1 MELKR
6 YVLTELHGII
16 DTTKVYDDETND
28 YKIDNEELLVRHHST
43 TTVFTSF
50 GKVKKTSDNILDLVE
65 VGDLVS
71 HRFWGETESI
81 IKEIRCETDI
91 NWHVKQEVVLS
102 GEITAIYKRQQNGDF
117 KRYEV
122 KE

>member
-1 MELKR
+1 MDR
-6 YVLTELHGII
+6 YVLTEKYGII

-28 YKIDNEELLVRHHST
+28 YKIDHEELLVRHHST

-50 GKVKKTSDNILDLVE
+50 GKVKKTSDNLLDLVE
-65 VGDLVS
+65 VGDLVA

-81 IKEIRCETDI
+81 IREIRDEGNLAYEI
-91 NWHVKQEVVLS
+91 SQSS
-102 GEITAIYKRQQNGDF
+102 GKITAIYKRQQNGDF
-117 KRYEV
+117 KKYEV

>member
-28 YKIDNEELLVRHHST
+28 YKIDHEELLVRHHST

-50 GKVKKTSDNILDLVE
+50 GKVKKTSDNLLDLVE
-65 VGDLVS
+65 VGDLVEEVLICQVTS
-71 HRFWGETESI
+71 IERDANGNITRFYYLLGSI
-81 IKEIRCETDI
+81 AWFD
-91 NWHVKQEVVLS
+91 VK
-102 GEITAIYKRQQNGDF
+102 AIYKRQQNGDF

>member
-50 GKVKKTSDNILDLVE
+50 GKVKKTSDNLLDLVE
-65 VGDLVS
+65 VGDLVA

-81 IKEIRCETDI
+81 I
-91 NWHVKQEVVLS
+91 QEVFRIEDILNPIVNS
-102 GEITAIYKRQQNGDF
+102 GETKAIYKRQQNGDF